1 MEIPFAADHTAVKKN
16 GISMLLVQYIL
27 RYFKEFDVR
36 SEVSFSST
44 ESVDRFLSCYCEP
57 YMYMVNSIWNL
68 SSLDGFHSSNL
79 AGVFSPLILL
89 VYLVSD
95 HRQLP
100 PFKNS

>member
-27 RYFKEFDVR
+27 WYFMEFDVR

-44 ESVDRFLSCYCEP
+44 ESVDRFLSYCEP

-68 SSLDGFHSSNL
+68 LSLDGFDSSNS
-79 AGVFSPLILL
+79 ASVFSSLFLL
-89 VYLVSD
+89 VCLVSD
-95 HRQLP
+95 HWQLP